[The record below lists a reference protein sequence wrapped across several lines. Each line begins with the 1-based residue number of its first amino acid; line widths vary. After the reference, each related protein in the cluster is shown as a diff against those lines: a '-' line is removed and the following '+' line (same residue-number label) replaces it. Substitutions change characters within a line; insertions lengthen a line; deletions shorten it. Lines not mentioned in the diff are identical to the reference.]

1 MALQFSGQIST
12 GNINRELGKQYSS
25 YMSLWNARNGRYGSI
40 NTQSARYPTNG
51 ISKTNSGYAFSDW
64 YGYNHSAR
72 QASIGLKQVERFVD
86 ADTRAWEF
94 RYLRNVELLV
104 VPVALSSLRPIASSA
119 ISELPTAFGPIS
131 DIVITLSKILA
142 EVILSL
148 GISSAVTGTFAGC
161 FPM

>member
-12 GNINRELGKQYSS
+12 GNINREFGKQYSS

-72 QASIGLKQVERFVD
+72 QASIGLKQR
-86 ADTRAWEF
+86 R
-94 RYLRNVELLV
+94 
-104 VPVALSSLRPIASSA
+104 
-119 ISELPTAFGPIS
+119 
-131 DIVITLSKILA
+131 KI
-142 EVILSL
+142 
-148 GISSAVTGTFAGC
+148 C
-161 FPM
+161 